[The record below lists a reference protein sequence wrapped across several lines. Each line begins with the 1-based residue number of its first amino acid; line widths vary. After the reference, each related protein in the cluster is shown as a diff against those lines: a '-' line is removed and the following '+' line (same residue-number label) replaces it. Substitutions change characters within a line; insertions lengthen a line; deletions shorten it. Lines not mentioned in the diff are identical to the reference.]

1 MIVISTSE
9 KVFLKCKDQAFVE
22 QKQRTLDTLTVPCF
36 SPQHEVGNPL
46 DHNHPVGMHL
56 EKIYTVARGNPQCPS
71 ELYMVLDNS
80 DLDST

>member
-1 MIVISTSE
+1 MV
-9 KVFLKCKDQAFVE
+9 
-22 QKQRTLDTLTVPCF
+22 
-36 SPQHEVGNPL
+36 NPL

-80 DLDST
+80 DLDSTWGIFKTMKKLVLILKRDFRLCDDRFWG